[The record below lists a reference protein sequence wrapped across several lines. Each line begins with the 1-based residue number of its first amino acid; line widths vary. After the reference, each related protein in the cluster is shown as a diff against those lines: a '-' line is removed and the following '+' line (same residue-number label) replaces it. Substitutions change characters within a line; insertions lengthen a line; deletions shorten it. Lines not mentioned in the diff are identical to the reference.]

1 MRPRFGFRTDRPIV
15 EFSMSKDVVFARA
28 YSYVRVDGTER
39 FRGAEAKPSEGRPG
53 SSARRHK

>member
-1 MRPRFGFRTDRPIV
+1 
-15 EFSMSKDVVFARA
+15 MSKDVVFARA